1 MSRILRVA
9 ILQIMITGLVFIAWG
24 LLGTAVDV
32 SGQLSDVLGQAGELG
47 GLAGARI
54 VNAQP
59 QVTIT
64 PVVLPRG
71 GAGGSGGA
79 GGAKR
84 SGISNE
90 NAGLSGAAVDPANA
104 ASVMLAPP
112 LPTDANGGA
121 GSAAPLGTPAP
132 FVEPSPTPLP
142 PSMPDRLVISK
153 IGLDAPV
160 VIAPRLTLQVG
171 QDLLGFWSAPN
182 EFAVGWH
189 EGSAFLGETG
199 NTVLSGHHNVYG
211 KVFARLVELAPGDE
225 ITVYSGPLEFHYV
238 VVQVMRLEERG
249 VPLEQ
254 RIQNARWILPS
265 TDERLTL
272 VTCWPITSNTH
283 RLIIVARR
291 EG

>member
-9 ILQIMITGLVFIAWG
+9 ILQIMVTGLVFIAWG

-32 SGQLSDVLGQAGELG
+32 SGQLSNVLGQAGELG

-54 VNAQP
+54 VDNQP
-59 QVTIT
+59 EVTIT
-64 PVVLPRG
+64 PLVLPS
-71 GAGGSGGA
+71 GSA

-84 SGISNE
+84 TANGSGD
-90 NAGLSGAAVDPANA
+90 GANA
-104 ASVMLAPP
+104 AAANPAVMLAPP

-121 GSAAPLGTPAP
+121 GSGARLETPAP

-142 PSMPDRLVISK
+142 ASMPDRLVIPK

-160 VIAPRLTLQVG
+160 HVAPRLTIQVG

-182 EFAVGWH
+182 EYAVGWH

-199 NTVLSGHHNVYG
+199 NTVLSGHHNIYG
-211 KVFARLVELAPGDE
+211 GVFARLVELAPGDE
-225 ITVYSGPLEFHYV
+225 ITVYSGGLEFHYV
-238 VVQVMRLEERG
+238 VSQVMKLEERG